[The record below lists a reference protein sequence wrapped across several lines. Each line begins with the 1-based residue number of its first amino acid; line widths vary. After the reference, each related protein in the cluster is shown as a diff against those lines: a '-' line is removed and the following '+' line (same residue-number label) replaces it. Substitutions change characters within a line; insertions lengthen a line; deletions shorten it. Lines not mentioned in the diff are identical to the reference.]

1 LSFWS
6 TQEIIRRNTEL
17 SRKDSTE
24 PLISGFR
31 KDKVKEASYT
41 LTVGS
46 EAFIT
51 SSPQTKL
58 DEVKKLDISDG
69 FCYIPPGQFAYLIT
83 EEKVNIPKDCLAF
96 ISMKF
101 TIKAEGLINVS
112 GFHVDPGYSGK
123 LVFAVYN
130 AGVKRI
136 PIRKGMDIFLIW
148 FSSLESIDNKPKD
161 NNKGYDTI
169 PSFILGNS
177 QDAETLQNLSEKV
190 SDLESKVNQ
199 SSLRSTLLLT
209 LLIPFD
215 IFIFKVLYEKYNAYN
230 INIYE
235 VELKYL
241 IGVIVALS
249 ILLFHIEAYLI
260 LRKIK
265 NFIMKCLCFIFLR
278 IKYSGIVSKAKNIF
292 YIVLKKI
299 KIMMGISK

>member
-1 LSFWS
+1 MSFWS
-6 TQEIIRRNTEL
+6 TQEIIRRNREL
-17 SRKDSTE
+17 SRINSTE
-24 PLISGFR
+24 PLISGF
-31 KDKVKEASYT
+31 KEDKVKEASYT

-136 PIRKGMDIFLIW
+136 LIRKGMDIFLIW
-148 FSSLESIDNKPKD
+148 FSSLESIDDRPK
-161 NNKGYDTI
+161 NNQKGYDTI
-169 PSFILGNS
+169 PSFILENS

-215 IFIFKVLYEKYNAYN
+215 IFVFKILYEKYNVSN
-230 INIYE
+230 INIYD
-235 VELKYL
+235 VDLKYWLCAL
-241 IGVIVALS
+241 IVLS
-249 ILLFHIEAYLI
+249 IMLFHIEAYLI
-260 LRKIK
+260 SRKIK
-265 NFIMKCLCFIFLR
+265 NLFIKCVCFIFLKILNSAILLR
-278 IKYSGIVSKAKNIF
+278 FKKFYSERFNKKNP
-292 YIVLKKI
+292 
-299 KIMMGISK
+299 

>member
-1 LSFWS
+1 MSFWS
-6 TQEIIRRNTEL
+6 TQEIIRRNREL
-17 SRKDSTE
+17 SQINTTE
-24 PLISGFR
+24 PLISGF
-31 KDKVKEASYT
+31 KEDKVKEASYT

-101 TIKAEGLINVS
+101 TIKASGLINVS

-148 FSSLESIDNKPKD
+148 FGSLESIDDKPKD
-161 NNKGYDTI
+161 NEDGYSTI
-169 PSFILGNS
+169 PPFILENA
-177 QDAETLQNLSEKV
+177 QDAETLQNLSEKFL
-190 SDLESKVNQ
+190 DLESQLNQ
-199 SSLRSTLLLT
+199 SSFRSTIILG
-209 LLIPFD
+209 LLIPLN
-215 IFIFKVLYEKYNAYN
+215 IFLFKSLSDEFSITEIPWFIWVIALAIFLV
-230 INIYE
+230 
-235 VELKYL
+235 
-241 IGVIVALS
+241 
-249 ILLFHIEAYLI
+249 LLFHIDVYLYIRKKFKDRREKKKAEAN
-260 LRKIK
+260 K
-265 NFIMKCLCFIFLR
+265 NLEEN
-278 IKYSGIVSKAKNIF
+278 KAKA
-292 YIVLKKI
+292 KE
-299 KIMMGISK
+299 

>member
-1 LSFWS
+1 MSFWS
-6 TQEIIRRNTEL
+6 TQEIIRRNREL
-17 SRKDSTE
+17 SRINTTE
-24 PLISGFR
+24 PLISGF
-31 KDKVKEASYT
+31 KEDKVKEASYT

-148 FSSLESIDNKPKD
+148 FSSLESIDDKPKD

-190 SDLESKVNQ
+190 VELESKITQ
-199 SSLRSTLLLT
+199 ASFKSTMILGLIIPIDLFLLKIANEKIDYIREIPFYIWIIVLIIFAGLLLHVDVAIYT
-209 LLIPFD
+209 TKKLRGW
-215 IFIFKVLYEKYNAYN
+215 KEK
-230 INIYE
+230 
-235 VELKYL
+235 
-241 IGVIVALS
+241 
-249 ILLFHIEAYLI
+249 
-260 LRKIK
+260 RK
-265 NFIMKCLCFIFLR
+265 N
-278 IKYSGIVSKAKNIF
+278 N
-292 YIVLKKI
+292 KK
-299 KIMMGISK
+299 